1 MKTILPETGFIRV
14 CHIVGDKKRGITA
27 LIPVSP
33 ATWWNGV
40 RSGRYPK
47 SVKISKG
54 CTAWR
59 VEDIRKLMDEIG
71 LTANDQFNEKA
82 A

>member
-1 MKTILPETGFIRV
+1 MKTTLPETGFIRV
-14 CHIVGDKKRGITA
+14 CHIVGDKKRGIPA

-40 RSGRYPK
+40 RSGRYPQ
-47 SVKISKG
+47 SFKISKG

-59 VEDIRKLMDEIG
+59 VEDIRNLMKELCI
-71 LTANDQFNEKA
+71 TANDPYSEKA